1 MAAILLE
8 LYKYKGTQGEKDK
21 KWKATEAMKKLRT
34 DGEKTHRKASQSRQP
49 DDCLNFRCITQQVN
63 RHLPISTFLSTHINS
78 YDCGQS
84 FPN

>member
-34 DGEKTHRKASQSRQP
+34 DGEKAQESKPVRDNQMT
-49 DDCLNFRCITQQVN
+49 V
-63 RHLPISTFLSTHINS
+63 
-78 YDCGQS
+78 
-84 FPN
+84 